1 MTDESETATPLTTRS
16 ARRQWLAEGLEEHL
30 TPVMSALG
38 VVFLLVV
45 LAEPRARPGSALSVL
60 LTVTGWLLWGVFAA
74 EYVARLVIAPD
85 RVRFLRRTWW
95 QLLFLVL
102 PFLRFL
108 RLVRLLRLLRTG
120 RVLSSA
126 IRSTRSAGRVL
137 SSRLGWVA
145 SLTVITILTGSQL
158 LYEFGEVGPYEQ
170 ALYVT
175 TLAVIAGET
184 FGPATA
190 VGRLLEVTLVAFSVG
205 VFATLAGSLGAYFL
219 ETRRP
224 SALSEQHL
232 AAPPPISRRQD

>member
-1 MTDESETATPLTTRS
+1 MTAPRPSTPRTP
-16 ARRQWLAEGLEEHL
+16 RQELAEHLEERL

-38 VVFLLVV
+38 VLFLLVV
-45 LAEPRARPGSALSVL
+45 LAEPRAEPGSTVGRA
-60 LTVTGWLLWGVFAA
+60 LTVVSGALWAAFAL
-74 EYVARLVIAPD
+74 EYATRLAIATD

-126 IRSTRSAGRVL
+126 IRSSRSAGRVL
-137 SSRLGWVA
+137 SGRLGWLA
-145 SLTVITILTGSQL
+145 SLTAITVLAASQL
-158 LYEFGEVGPYEQ
+158 VYEFGEARPYGE

-175 TLAVIAGET
+175 ALAVIAGET
-184 FGPATA
+184 FGARTGL
-190 VGRLLEVTLVAFSVG
+190 GRVLETVLVSFSVG

-219 ETRRP
+219 EEPRAVSRRP
-224 SALSEQHL
+224 S
-232 AAPPPISRRQD
+232 P